1 MISHEIALLGIQL
14 MNYHEH
20 VSLIAI
26 ISFNSLSH
34 LFCNWWGD
42 FSVHNDHS
50 EKTKKS
56 FWIEFRIMR
65 LYLWSFWDNYIVN
78 NSCLL
83 CNSLRLFISREEMH
97 IIADICW
104 VQKGG
109 KQVGDED
116 NRSPNSSLFAQRLMR
131 SNARQS
137 VKEAILACA
146 DFVSYKALVNGL
158 EKVGNRRLLE
168 LRTSSM
174 VVINMNR
181 WMMCSYPV
189 IQ

>member
-1 MISHEIALLGIQL
+1 
-14 MNYHEH
+14 
-20 VSLIAI
+20 
-26 ISFNSLSH
+26 
-34 LFCNWWGD
+34 
-42 FSVHNDHS
+42 
-50 EKTKKS
+50 
-56 FWIEFRIMR
+56 
-65 LYLWSFWDNYIVN
+65 
-78 NSCLL
+78 
-83 CNSLRLFISREEMH
+83 MH

-158 EKVGNRRLLE
+158 GKVGNRRLLE